1 MYEYIP
7 EVMTFKE
14 CKELLKVGK
23 NTLLDLIHTGQIQAF
38 KVGNRW
44 KIRKQAVIEFIQYK
58 WLIIKNIGNIIS
70 HNWKGDIDLLNIVL
84 LGLAEDLPEKAE
96 KYELQQENQ
105 RIWSEYL
112 GQIFHQHL
120 CYHETELCQLWR

>member
-38 KVGNRW
+38 KVGSCW
-44 KIRKQAVIEFIQYK
+44 KITKQSIIEFIQY
-58 WLIIKNIGNIIS
+58 
-70 HNWKGDIDLLNIVL
+70 
-84 LGLAEDLPEKAE
+84 
-96 KYELQQENQ
+96 
-105 RIWSEYL
+105 R
-112 GQIFHQHL
+112 
-120 CYHETELCQLWR
+120 

>member
-38 KVGNRW
+38 KVGSRW
-44 KIRKQAVIEFIQYK
+44 KITKPVSYTHLKTVYHYYCTRMHAVI
-58 WLIIKNIGNIIS
+58 
-70 HNWKGDIDLLNIVL
+70 
-84 LGLAEDLPEKAE
+84 
-96 KYELQQENQ
+96 
-105 RIWSEYL
+105 
-112 GQIFHQHL
+112 
-120 CYHETELCQLWR
+120 

>member
-38 KVGNRW
+38 KVGR
-44 KIRKQAVIEFIQYK
+44 IFLMILPVIPYSML
-58 WLIIKNIGNIIS
+58 LIKSILAFS
-70 HNWKGDIDLLNIVL
+70 YLLRTLSSKSFGFTVPL
-84 LGLAEDLPEKAE
+84 
-96 KYELQQENQ
+96 Y
-105 RIWSEYL
+105 
-112 GQIFHQHL
+112 
-120 CYHETELCQLWR
+120 QLFDSK

>member
-38 KVGNRW
+38 KIGNRW
-44 KIRKQAVIEFIQYK
+44 KITKQSVIEFIQY
-58 WLIIKNIGNIIS
+58 
-70 HNWKGDIDLLNIVL
+70 
-84 LGLAEDLPEKAE
+84 
-96 KYELQQENQ
+96 
-105 RIWSEYL
+105 R
-112 GQIFHQHL
+112 
-120 CYHETELCQLWR
+120 

>member
-38 KVGNRW
+38 KVGRRW
-44 KIRKQAVIEFIQYK
+44 KITKQSVIEFIQY
-58 WLIIKNIGNIIS
+58 
-70 HNWKGDIDLLNIVL
+70 
-84 LGLAEDLPEKAE
+84 
-96 KYELQQENQ
+96 
-105 RIWSEYL
+105 R
-112 GQIFHQHL
+112 
-120 CYHETELCQLWR
+120 

>member
-23 NTLLDLIHTGQIQAF
+23 NTLLDLIHTGQIQSF

-58 WLIIKNIGNIIS
+58 
-70 HNWKGDIDLLNIVL
+70 
-84 LGLAEDLPEKAE
+84 
-96 KYELQQENQ
+96 
-105 RIWSEYL
+105 
-112 GQIFHQHL
+112 
-120 CYHETELCQLWR
+120 

>member
-38 KVGNRW
+38 KVGGRW
-44 KIRKQAVIEFIQYK
+44 KITKQAVIEFIQY
-58 WLIIKNIGNIIS
+58 
-70 HNWKGDIDLLNIVL
+70 
-84 LGLAEDLPEKAE
+84 
-96 KYELQQENQ
+96 
-105 RIWSEYL
+105 R
-112 GQIFHQHL
+112 
-120 CYHETELCQLWR
+120 

>member
-38 KVGNRW
+38 KVGCRW
-44 KIRKQAVIEFIQYK
+44 KITKQSVIEFIQY
-58 WLIIKNIGNIIS
+58 
-70 HNWKGDIDLLNIVL
+70 
-84 LGLAEDLPEKAE
+84 
-96 KYELQQENQ
+96 
-105 RIWSEYL
+105 R
-112 GQIFHQHL
+112 
-120 CYHETELCQLWR
+120 